1 MTGTPLTEELTVI
14 ILVFLILLILGMF
27 FILRG
32 MRLPGNFEANEK
44 KRKEL
49 KKKAE
54 EAEEKAQAA
63 KEKPE
68 QS

>member
-1 MTGTPLTEELTVI
+1 MTGTPSMEELTVI
-14 ILVFLILLILGMF
+14 ILIFLILMVLGLF

-32 MRLPGNFEANEK
+32 LRLPGNFEANEK

-54 EAEEKAQAA
+54 EAEEAKSE
-63 KEKPE
+63 KEKTE
-68 QS
+68 QE